1 MHCTLVAAAVFARIP
16 RKLGRV
22 AELGDYLKSRRAVL
36 RPVDVGLTSTGVR
49 RVPGLRREEVA
60 LLAGVSVDYYARL
73 EQGRERSPSVQ
84 VLESLAAAMRLD
96 DDGRTHL
103 FGLAGHA
110 PRIPRQRV
118 PDRVDPGL
126 LRLMDA
132 WPDNPALVY
141 NRAYDILAA
150 NPMATALFGE
160 LGATGNLMLL
170 VFTDP
175 RAHDFYADWEV
186 VAADSVAGFRM
197 AYGAAPDDP
206 RAQAVLGE
214 LLAVG
219 EFRALWERRDAR
231 RKCLARKTFR
241 HKEVGTVTLNM
252 QTFDVRSAPGQELI
266 VYDADPG
273 TPSADALKLLAS
285 VAATDGQPDRFNVT
299 R

>member
-1 MHCTLVAAAVFARIP
+1 M
-16 RKLGRV
+16 
-22 AELGDYLKSRRAVL
+22 AELGDYLKSRRAAL
-36 RPVDVGLTSTGVR
+36 RPADVGLTSSGVR

-60 LLAGVSVDYYARL
+60 LLAGVSVDYYGRL

-84 VLESLAAAMRLD
+84 MLEALAAALRLD
-96 DDGRTHL
+96 DDGRAHL
-103 FGLAGHA
+103 FGLAGHTPRA
-110 PRIPRQRV
+110 PRPQQ

-126 LRLMDA
+126 LRLMEA

-160 LGATGNLMLL
+160 LGAVGNLMLL

-175 RAHDFYADWEV
+175 RARDFYADWDV

-206 RAQAVLGE
+206 RARAVLAE
-214 LLAVG
+214 LLAAAD
-219 EFRALWERRDAR
+219 FRTLWERRDAR

-241 HKEVGTVTLNM
+241 HPDVGMVTLNM
-252 QTFDVRSAPGQELI
+252 QTFDVRAAPGQELI

-273 TPSADALKLLAS
+273 SPSADALALLGSIAAS
-285 VAATDGQPDRFNVT
+285 SPATTVSRNAST
-299 R
+299 

>member
-1 MHCTLVAAAVFARIP
+1 M
-16 RKLGRV
+16 
-22 AELGDYLKSRRAVL
+22 AELGVYLKSRRALL

-60 LLAGVSVDYYARL
+60 LLAGVSVDYYGRL

-84 VLESLAAAMRLD
+84 VLEALAAALRLD
-96 DDGRTHL
+96 DDSRTHL
-103 FGLAGHA
+103 FGLAGHT
-110 PRIPRQRV
+110 PRMPRRQQ

-126 LRLMDA
+126 LRLMEA
-132 WPDNPALVY
+132 WPDNPARVY

-160 LGATGNLMLL
+160 LGAVGNLMLL

-175 RAHDFYADWEV
+175 RARDFYADWDM

-206 RAQAVLGE
+206 RVREVLGE
-214 LLAVG
+214 LLAVD
-219 EFRALWERRDAR
+219 EFRSLWERRDAR
-231 RKCLARKTFR
+231 RKCLARKTFQ
-241 HKEVGTVTLNM
+241 HPSVGRVTLNM
-252 QTFDVRSAPGQELI
+252 QTFDVRAAPGQELI

-273 TPSADALKLLAS
+273 SPSVDALRLLGS
-285 VAATDGQPDRFNVT
+285 IAATGSHNDDGHPERFNVT

>member
-1 MHCTLVAAAVFARIP
+1 M
-16 RKLGRV
+16 

-36 RPVDVGLTSTGVR
+36 RPADVSLPSTGVR

-60 LLAGVSVDYYARL
+60 LLAGVSVDYYGRL

-84 VLESLAAAMRLD
+84 VVEALAAALRLD
-96 DDGRTHL
+96 DDGRSYL
-103 FGLAGHA
+103 FGLAGLA
-110 PRIPRQRV
+110 PRSPRRWV
-118 PDRVDPGL
+118 SDRVDPGL

-150 NPMATALFGE
+150 NPLATELFGE
-160 LGATGNLMLL
+160 LGAVGNLMLL

-175 RAHDFYADWEV
+175 RARDFYADWEM

-206 RAQAVLGE
+206 RAKAVLAE
-214 LLAVG
+214 LLGAAA
-219 EFRALWERRDAR
+219 FRRLWDRRDAR
-231 RKCLARKTFR
+231 RKCLARKSFR
-241 HKEVGTVTLNM
+241 HPEVGLLTLNM
-252 QTFDVRSAPGQELI
+252 QTFDIRSAPGQELI

-273 TPSADALKLLAS
+273 TPSADALKLLGS
-285 VAATDGQPDRFNVT
+285 IAATGAGPKHFDAT

>member
-1 MHCTLVAAAVFARIP
+1 M
-16 RKLGRV
+16 
-22 AELGDYLKSRRAVL
+22 AELGDYLKSRRAAL
-36 RPVDVGLTSTGVR
+36 RPADVGLTSTGVR

-60 LLAGVSVDYYARL
+60 LLAGVSVDYYGRL

-84 VLESLAAAMRLD
+84 MLEALAAALRLD

-103 FGLAGHA
+103 FGLAGHTPRA
-110 PRIPRQRV
+110 PRPQQ

-126 LRLMDA
+126 LRLMEA
-132 WPDNPALVY
+132 WPNNPALVY

-160 LGATGNLMLL
+160 LGAVGNLMLL

-175 RAHDFYADWEV
+175 RARDFYADWDA

-206 RAQAVLGE
+206 RARAVLAE
-214 LLAVG
+214 LLAADD
-219 EFRALWERRDAR
+219 FRTLWERRDAR
-231 RKCLARKTFR
+231 RKCLARKRFR
-241 HKEVGTVTLNM
+241 HSEVGMVTLNM
-252 QTFDVRSAPGQELI
+252 QTFDVRAAPGQELI

-273 TPSADALKLLAS
+273 SPSADALTLLGSIAAS
-285 VAATDGQPDRFNVT
+285 SGTTTLSQNAST
-299 R
+299 

>member
-1 MHCTLVAAAVFARIP
+1 M
-16 RKLGRV
+16 
-22 AELGDYLKSRRAVL
+22 AELGDYLKSRRAAL
-36 RPVDVGLTSTGVR
+36 RPADVGLTSTGVR

-60 LLAGVSVDYYARL
+60 LLAGVSVDYYGRL

-84 VLESLAAAMRLD
+84 MLEALAAALRLD

-103 FGLAGHA
+103 FGLAGHTPRA
-110 PRIPRQRV
+110 PRPQQ

-126 LRLMDA
+126 LRLMEA
-132 WPDNPALVY
+132 WPNNPALVY

-160 LGATGNLMLL
+160 LGAVGNLMLL

-175 RAHDFYADWEV
+175 RARDFYADWDA

-206 RAQAVLGE
+206 RARAVLAE
-214 LLAVG
+214 LLAADD
-219 EFRALWERRDAR
+219 FRTLWERRDAR
-231 RKCLARKTFR
+231 RKCLARKRFR
-241 HKEVGTVTLNM
+241 HPEVGMVTLNM
-252 QTFDVRSAPGQELI
+252 QTFDVRAAPGQELI

-273 TPSADALKLLAS
+273 SPSADALTLLGSIAAS
-285 VAATDGQPDRFNVT
+285 GTTTLSQNAST
-299 R
+299 